1 MIRRLRNLR
10 DDSGSAAMEF
20 ALAVPVLI
28 MMIWGI
34 FQIAMV
40 LQADAGVQQ
49 ALGEGARLA
58 TIYDTDT
65 NSRPSDSDISS
76 AIVSAK
82 FGVGNGTWHT
92 PVIDD
97 SNEAADGYIDISVQ
111 YDVPTDFLLFQ
122 GPDVTLS
129 HSKRVYTQT
138 A

>member
-1 MIRRLRNLR
+1 MIRRLRNFR